1 MPDWVE
7 LDPWAGE
14 LAVLDFL
21 EARGQESMRDQLT
34 G

>member
-14 LAVLDFL
+14 LPLIIDRL
-21 EARGQESMRDQLT
+21 GMQGIGQGAE
-34 G
+34 GG